1 MQLSMA
7 RVALPTATKV
17 ACTLLA
23 ALLVPAAA
31 WPASGTVVVIDF
43 TTLGTFT
50 TSALIQGNLSVQGS
64 ADVSVLNLNGIGVVG
79 GVFSDTLDG
88 AEYLDFSF
96 NAGCF
101 TQVSYSV
108 PSAGNLNGNATAGD
122 AELEAFDCADLSLGT
137 VAVSGTVE
145 HDVSALFPN
154 QRISRFRV
162 TADGDTQRIATVTY
176 VLGVVDVDGDGE
188 VEALTDSL
196 LLLRY
201 AFGFRGATLI
211 TSAVDLGHCTRCTA
225 PQIEAY
231 IATLQ

>member
-1 MQLSMA
+1 M
-7 RVALPTATKV
+7 
-17 ACTLLA
+17 
-23 ALLVPAAA
+23 
-31 WPASGTVVVIDF
+31 
-43 TTLGTFT
+43 
-50 TSALIQGNLSVQGS
+50 
-64 ADVSVLNLNGIGVVG
+64 LNLNGIGVVG

-211 TSAVDLGHCTRCTA
+211 TSAVDPGHCTRCTA